1 MFFEGGSWHN
11 RMQVAFSAY
20 IASSRSLPTNKKLII
35 DKTRTNIGNAYS
47 TSNGIFTAPVDG
59 MYAFHWTMTVLKGY
73 HSIIRLQVNGSNK
86 ADMYAFARN
95 YPNHYSPSQSYVTE
109 LKKGDQVN
117 LYNSGSSGYVY
128 GSYSTFTGYRL

>member
-1 MFFEGGSWHN
+1 GSWHN

-20 IASSRSLPTNKKLII
+20 ISGSRSLTANKKIVF

-59 MYAFHWTMTVLKGY
+59 MYAFHWTMTVHKSY
-73 HSIIRLQVNGSNK
+73 HSIIRIQVNGSNK
-86 ADMYAFARN
+86 AEMFAYANA

-109 LKKGDQVN
+109 LKKGDQVT
-117 LYNSGSSGYVY
+117 LYNSGSTGYAY
-128 GSYSTFTGYRL
+128 GAYSTFTGYRL